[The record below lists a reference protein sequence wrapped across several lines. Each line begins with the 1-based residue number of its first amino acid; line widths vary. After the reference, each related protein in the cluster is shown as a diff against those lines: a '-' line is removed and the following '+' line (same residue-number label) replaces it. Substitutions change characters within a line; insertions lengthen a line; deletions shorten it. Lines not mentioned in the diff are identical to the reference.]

1 MRLTPVGRELG
12 LVPDERWRAF
22 EARREWLA
30 KEPARLRDIV
40 VKPAEVPVG
49 GAFAEP
55 LTREASAYA
64 LLRRPGVGY
73 ADVAAL
79 PRVGA
84 SADLEGLDAESVE
97 QWTGSLS
104 VEAHYAGYVERQ
116 SVEIERQK
124 REAGTPLPTDFDYR
138 EVAGLSSELREKL
151 ARIRPADIGQAA
163 RISGMTP
170 AAISLLLIHAKKR
183 RRLSA

>member
-1 MRLTPVGRELG
+1 
-12 LVPDERWRAF
+12 
-22 EARREWLA
+22 
-30 KEPARLRDIV
+30 

-55 LTREASAYA
+55 LSREASAYA

-84 SADLEGLDAESVE
+84 SAELRGLDAEYVE
-97 QWTGSLS
+97 LWTGSLAI
-104 VEAHYAGYVERQ
+104 EAHYAGYVGRQ
-116 SVEIERQK
+116 GVEIERQK
-124 REAGTPLPTDFDYR
+124 REAGTRLPEDFDYA
-138 EVAGLSSELREKL
+138 EVSGLSNELREKL
-151 ARIRPADIGQAA
+151 ARIRPNDIGQAA

-170 AAISLLLIHAKKR
+170 AAIALLLVELKR
-183 RRLSA
+183 RNRTRVAGAGR